1 MLSDIGYI
9 NFYNNKYA
17 ILNIFV
23 HKFLK
28 ISDPHP
34 LEKWGS
40 WTILSLSVLQNCFP
54 KRMY

>member
-9 NFYNNKYA
+9 DFHNNKYA
-17 ILNIFV
+17 IFNIFV

-34 LEKWGS
+34 PEKWGS
-40 WTILSLSVLQNCFP
+40 WTILRLSVLQNCFP